1 MSWYLTIR
9 SDPQFSKSTPTPPLI
24 DFLKGLPE
32 LKQADPMRFEGGVG
46 APEVSV
52 VVAACDERGNY
63 SSPVTFQE
71 RVNIIEL
78 TCSHAGDTDWYHAL
92 AGKIAKFLG
101 WKTHQDDD
109 KTQM

>member
-9 SDPQFSKSTPTPPLI
+9 SDPQFSKSTPTKPLV

-32 LKQADPMRFEGGVG
+32 LKQTDPMGFQSGPGV
-46 APEVSV
+46 AEVSV
-52 VVAACDERGNY
+52 ILAACDERGNY
-63 SSPVTFQE
+63 PSPAKHQE
-71 RVNIIEL
+71 RVNIVEL
-78 TCSHAGDTDWYHAL
+78 TCSHSGDTDWYHAL
-92 AGKIAKFLG
+92 AARIAKFLG